1 VFSCCVVGGFGQ
13 IVGYC
18 FFQVVVCFLGASFF
32 LSVQLHPPG
41 GAMQETWF
49 RSKEQEQ
56 HPSFLFFS
64 DRFCAV
70 ILLCIVLRSEGQ
82 QQHQQQQQQLAP
94 GFLFEGFSSSSLH
107 DC

>member
-1 VFSCCVVGGFGQ
+1 
-13 IVGYC
+13 
-18 FFQVVVCFLGASFF
+18 
-32 LSVQLHPPG
+32 
-41 GAMQETWF
+41 MQETWF

-64 DRFCAV
+64 DMSCAV
-70 ILLCIVLRSEGQ
+70 ILLCIVLRSEGLR
-82 QQHQQQQQQLAP
+82 QHQQQQQQQLAP